1 MCKLFAKPFEA
12 VTRLSKAAA
21 TLSLALFLVGCG
33 DNLAVQNPIGPS
45 APPVTAGETLFRW
58 NNIAVD
64 ASGFDHTVGGA
75 GEQKGPTKAS
85 RAMAI
90 VHVAMHDSVQA
101 VQRRYQTFLPQA
113 PASSNTSLDA
123 AVAQA
128 AHDTL
133 VALFPSQ
140 SVSFDAK
147 LLADLNALPSGGA
160 RDEGIAVGQRAAAA
174 ILANR
179 ANDGSDPVSQA
190 TPAYVP
196 GTQPGQ
202 WRPDPINPGQTAFGA
217 NWSKVRPFVL
227 TSSSQF
233 RIPPPP
239 ALNSPE
245 YTEAFNE
252 VARLGGDGVTSPTVR
267 TQAQTNIGIF
277 WAYDGTPSL
286 CAPPR
291 LYNQV
296 VQTIARQQGISEPG
310 DLARLL
316 ALENLAQA
324 DAGIA
329 SWESKYFY
337 NFWRPVTGIREADAG
352 TGPSGL
358 GDGNASTQGIAN
370 FLPLCAPASNLNGPN
385 FTPPFPA
392 YPSGHATFGGAVF
405 QVLRNQLGKDVSPFQ
420 FTSDEYNGVT
430 KDNTGALRPLI
441 PMSFA
446 SFTQAE
452 EENGQ
457 SRIYLGIHWKFD
469 KVQGIAQ
476 GNQVADFVM
485 ANSLRRLP

>member
-1 MCKLFAKPFEA
+1 MCKLVAKPFEA
-12 VTRLSKAAA
+12 ATRLSKAVA

-101 VQRRYQTFLPQA
+101 VQRRYETFLPQA

-147 LLADLNALPSGGA
+147 LLADLNALPDGGKA
-160 RDEGIAVGQRAAAA
+160 EGIAVGQRAAAA

-227 TSSSQF
+227 TSASQF
-233 RIPPPP
+233 RIPAPP

-252 VARLGGDGVTSPTVR
+252 VARIGGDGVTTPTVR

-291 LYNQV
+291 LYNQI

-316 ALENLAQA
+316 ALENVAQA

-329 SWESKYFY
+329 CWESKYFY
-337 NFWRPVTGIREADAG
+337 NFWRPVTGIREADVG

-358 GDGNASTQGIAN
+358 GDGNAATLGDAN
-370 FLPLCAPASNLNGPN
+370 FVPLCAPASNLNGPN

-392 YPSGHATFGGAVF
+392 YPSGHATFGGAIF
-405 QVLRNQLGKDVSPFQ
+405 QVLRTQLGRDTNPFV
-420 FTSDEYNGVT
+420 FVSDEFNGVT
-430 KDNTGALRPLI
+430 KDNTGAVRPLL
-441 PMSFA
+441 PMAFS

-452 EENGQ
+452 EENGE

-469 KVQGIAQ
+469 KTQGVTL
-476 GNQVADFVM
+476 GNQVADFVT
-485 ANSLRRLP
+485 ANSFRRRP